1 MIKVLFFWSLMYDGK
16 VKYQFAVCGYT
27 CKPYLLLH
35 IERHVISHSWP
46 GSEGVIE
53 DVVLLG
59 APVDGS
65 EKTWDRLSKVVAG
78 KIVNGYCRLGEDM
91 LHLYLYFKNTLE
103 LMGFF
108 SLFFFRGDWLLGFV
122 YRSSSVQLS
131 VAGLQPISS
140 NNRHI
145 FNVDL
150 SSVVSK
156 RPTYNHQLHRST
168 FLLMNILMN
177 MGWSYI
183 TTFSIYL

>member
-103 LMGFF
+103 LMGVGGFSFF
-108 SLFFFRGDWLLGFV
+108 LFYFFFLGEIGFLDLCIEVHLFSCLWQGYSQSAQIIATYLMWICLL
-122 YRSSSVQLS
+122 
-131 VAGLQPISS
+131 
-140 NNRHI
+140 
-145 FNVDL
+145 
-150 SSVVSK
+150 
-156 RPTYNHQLHRST
+156 
-168 FLLMNILMN
+168 
-177 MGWSYI
+177 W
-183 TTFSIYL
+183 